1 MAEVSARKRIW
12 GWMAFDWAA
21 QPYYTLGL
29 TFIFGPYFADTVAQ
43 YLMASGLDEKA
54 ADAQSQSI
62 WSLGQMVAGLFI
74 AITAPI
80 LGAYADSTG
89 RRMPWLILFSV
100 IYVVASW
107 MLWYMVPDGSAWLF
121 CLIAF
126 LIGFVAAEFALIF
139 TNAILPSLGDKDDIG
154 KISGD
159 GASLGYWGGV
169 VSLVIMLVFF
179 FELAEGKTMLGSDP
193 ALGLNGLER
202 EGTRAVGPFIAIWF
216 AIFMIPYFLY
226 VREKPVPNRGGG
238 MGQALNDL
246 KVSLRNVVKRRSLLN
261 FLLSSMFYRDALNAL
276 YAFGGV
282 YAALVLDWQL
292 MEIALFG
299 IIGAIM
305 AAIGTSIAGRYD
317 RKYGPKPVILFCV
330 WSLIIVSATI
340 VGMSADNFYGIAFNP
355 EPVVSGL
362 PMIGDLLVPDVTLYV
377 CGSVI
382 GAAGGGIYSA
392 SRSMMVRHTHP
403 ERPTEA
409 FGLFALSGKATA
421 FLAPG
426 LIGLFTWVLQDARL
440 GFSPVIILFL
450 LGLILLRW
458 VHPEGDRAEW
468 SKSSIPAP

>member
-12 GWMAFDWAA
+12 GWMAFDWAS
-21 QPYYTLGL
+21 QPFYTLGL
-29 TFIFGPYFADTVAQ
+29 TFIFGPYFADTLATYFQ
-43 YLMASGLDEKA
+43 GTGLNEQA
-54 ADAQSQSI
+54 ADARSQSV
-62 WSLGQMVAGLFI
+62 WSLGQMLAGLFI
-74 AITAPI
+74 AFTAPI

-100 IYVVASW
+100 IYVIASW

-121 CLIAF
+121 SLVAF
-126 LIGFVAAEFALIF
+126 SIGFIAAEFALIF
-139 TNAILPSLGDKDDIG
+139 TNAILPSLGTKEEIG

-169 VSLVIMLVFF
+169 LSLIIMLVLF
-179 FELAEGKTMLGSDP
+179 FEIADGKTLLGTDP
-193 ALGLNGLER
+193 ALGLNGIER
-202 EGTRAVGPFIAIWF
+202 EGTRAVGPFIAMWF
-216 AIFMIPYFLY
+216 AIFMIPYFLV
-226 VREKPVPNRGGG
+226 VREKPDPNRGGG
-238 MGQALNDL
+238 MGQALTDL
-246 KVSLRNVVKRRSLLN
+246 STSLRNVVKRRSVFN

-299 IIGAIM
+299 ILGAIM
-305 AAIGTSIAGRYD
+305 AAIGTSVAGRFD
-317 RKYGPKPVILFCV
+317 RAFGPKPVILFCI
-330 WSLIIVSATI
+330 WSLIIVSVTI
-340 VGMSADNFYGIAFNP
+340 VGMSSDSFYGIP
-355 EPVVSGL
+355 IPQGPVVAGL
-362 PMIGDLLVPDVTLYV
+362 PMVGDLSVPDVTLYI

-426 LIGLFTWVLQDARL
+426 LIALFTTLLGDARL
-440 GFSPVIILFL
+440 GFSPVIALFL
-450 LGLILLRW
+450 LGLVLLRW
-458 VHPEGDRAEW
+458 VNPEGDREEW